1 MNKTISKKKQKEQ
14 GENASTVWCNNEKL
28 SPPWIRGSDY
38 KPRGMGGNS
47 KTPNQPRATNFSNFY
62 VVFGHILRLI

>member
-28 SPPWIRGSDY
+28 SPWIRGSDY

-47 KTPNQPRATNFSNFY
+47 KTPNQPLATNFFRFLCSF
-62 VVFGHILRLI
+62 

>member
-1 MNKTISKKKQKEQ
+1 MNKTISKKKQREQ

-28 SPPWIRGSDY
+28 SPWIRGSDY

-47 KTPNQPRATNFSNFY
+47 KTHNQPRATNFSNFY
-62 VVFGHILRLI
+62 VVFRHILRLI

>member
-1 MNKTISKKKQKEQ
+1 MNKIISKKKQKEQ

-28 SPPWIRGSDY
+28 SPWIRGSDY

-47 KTPNQPRATNFSNFY
+47 KTPNHPLATNLFRFLCSF
-62 VVFGHILRLI
+62 

>member
-28 SPPWIRGSDY
+28 SPWIRGSDY

-47 KTPNQPRATNFSNFY
+47 KPPINHAQPIFPTFM
-62 VVFGHILRLI
+62 

>member
-28 SPPWIRGSDY
+28 SPWIRGSDY

-47 KTPNQPRATNFSNFY
+47 KTPNHPLATNFFLFLCSF
-62 VVFGHILRLI
+62 

>member
-28 SPPWIRGSDY
+28 SPWIRGSDY

-47 KTPNQPRATNFSNFY
+47 KTPNHPLATNFFRFLCSF
-62 VVFGHILRLI
+62 

>member
-28 SPPWIRGSDY
+28 SPWIRGSDY
-38 KPRGMGGNS
+38 KPRGMGGE
-47 KTPNQPRATNFSNFY
+47 
-62 VVFGHILRLI
+62 